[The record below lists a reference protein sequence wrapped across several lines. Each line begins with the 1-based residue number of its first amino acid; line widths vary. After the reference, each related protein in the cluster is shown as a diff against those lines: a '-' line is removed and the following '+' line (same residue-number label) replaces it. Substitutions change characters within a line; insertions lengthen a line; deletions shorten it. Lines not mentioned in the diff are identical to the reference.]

1 MDYKFIHFIIMA
13 CAFFAVG
20 IFFFKIAK
28 ERRQTH
34 VETKA
39 AGTITHIQTT
49 DAGNKRVHVEVLL
62 NGEYY
67 PDCVI
72 YCKQC
77 PTRAAAGMQV
87 TVACYKNKDG
97 VLKGRILD
105 EGFEPMPAATY
116 VLPVL
121 FLILGALSAG
131 AAVYFII
138 KNFVK

>member
-20 IFFFKIAK
+20 IFFFRIVK
-28 ERRQTH
+28 ERRQPH
-34 VETKA
+34 AETNAK
-39 AGTITHIQTT
+39 GTITHIQTT
-49 DAGNKRVHVEVLL
+49 DAGNKRVHTEVLL
-62 NGEYY
+62 DGEIY

-72 YCKQC
+72 YCKRC
-77 PTRAAAGMQV
+77 PSSAEAGTQV

-105 EGFEPMPAATY
+105 EGFEPMPTGSY
-116 VLPVL
+116 VLPIL

-138 KNFVK
+138 KNLVK